1 MAQWTCKQKGCTV
14 ASSGRCV
21 DGLDP
26 PSGCPYII
34 QVAASKTTTST
45 KTPARTLRLP
55 SGGVLDF
62 DQATSIL
69 RAEMGTILLV
79 AGAQRSGKTTLPL
92 AIYELFNKGPFA
104 GLRFAGS
111 ETLFAFESMCHA
123 ARVRSENESPDTLR
137 TEFESGTHFLHLRL
151 TRDGDRPQP
160 FNLLF
165 ADLSGEHY
173 ENACNSTED
182 CKKIPML
189 RRADR
194 VLLLL
199 DGKRLKVPAE
209 RAKVFKEARGML
221 GSALDAQMLTASSQ
235 VRVLFAKWD
244 LLADDTS
251 AQAPLRQIE
260 ERLAAEFR
268 SRVDK
273 FEFSKIAARPEHSTA
288 AITLGYGLADLLIEI
303 SSLPD
308 RPAPLPLKL
317 PVPVSDRQADQYLAL
332 RLPQLCKEIKVP

>member
-1 MAQWTCKQKGCTV
+1 MAQWSCKQKGCSV

-21 DGLDP
+21 DGIEP
-26 PSGCPYII
+26 PSGCPHIV
-34 QVAASKTTTST
+34 QVAAGKATAST
-45 KTPARTLRLP
+45 KAAGRTLRLP
-55 SGGVLDF
+55 GGGVLDF

-69 RAEMGTILLV
+69 RAEPGKILLV

-104 GLRFAGS
+104 GLHFAGS

-123 ARVRSENESPDTLR
+123 ARVRSENDSPDTLR
-137 TEFESGTHFLHLRL
+137 TEFEAGTHFLHLRL
-151 TRDGDRPQP
+151 IRDGDARQP

-173 ENACNSTED
+173 ENACNSTDD

-194 VLLLL
+194 VLLML

-221 GSALDAQMLTASSQ
+221 GSALDAEMLTASSQ

-244 LLADDTS
+244 LLADDTA
-251 AQAPLRQIE
+251 AQSPLHQIE
-260 ERLAAEFR
+260 DRLAAEFR
-268 SRVDK
+268 GRVAR
-273 FEFSKIAARPEHSTA
+273 FEFAKVAARPELPTA
-288 AITLGYGLADLLIEI
+288 AVPLGHGLAEI
-303 SSLPD
+303 LGDASLP
-308 RPAPLPLKL
+308 PEKPVPLPLRL
-317 PVPVSDRQADQYLAL
+317 PVPVSDRQADRYLSL
-332 RLPQLCKEIKVP
+332 RLPDLCKEVKAL